1 MITTDNLVISALE
14 TIGNAI
20 GSIPKKYHASIASF
34 FGRLS
39 FHIDKRHRKITLD
52 NLLLSYKDQ
61 LSDFEATFLSK
72 KIFINLSRFLLEI
85 CWAKNLDQKALQ
97 GYLNVEEIHFIK
109 KALEKK
115 RGVLI
120 LTGHLGNWE
129 LAPYVL
135 AFEGIKGNGVYRP
148 LDYMPA
154 DKLIFKTRS
163 RFGTGLIPS
172 RHAVKKI
179 FSALKNNECVGL
191 LVDQGADTTN
201 GVIIDFFDRRT
212 FGNKGLSVLA
222 LKTGAPVVPGFL
234 IRDGEKF
241 RFVSGPEIPL
251 IKTGDRQ
258 KDIEINTQQYNSVIE
273 KFIRQY
279 PDQWFWVH
287 RRWKTPVSSPWP
299 RKEES

>member
-1 MITTDNLVISALE
+1 MIVTNDIIGSILD
-14 TIGNAI
+14 TIIKAI
-20 GSIPKKYHASIASF
+20 GSIPKMYHASIASF
-34 FGRLS
+34 LGRLWFS
-39 FHIDKRHRKITLD
+39 LDKRHRAITLN
-52 NLLLSYKDQ
+52 NLLQAYKNQ
-61 LSDFEATFLSK
+61 ISDLEAEILSK

-85 CWAKNLDQKALQ
+85 CWAKNLDQKTLQ
-97 GYLNVEEIHFIK
+97 RYLNAEEIHFIK

-115 RGVLI
+115 KGVLV

-129 LAPYVL
+129 MASYIPAL
-135 AFEGIKGNGVYRP
+135 EGIKGNGVYRP
-148 LDYMPA
+148 LDFAPA
-154 DKLIFKTRS
+154 DKLVYKTRS

-172 RHAVKKI
+172 RHAIKKI

-212 FGNKGLSVLA
+212 FANKGLAVLA
-222 LKTGAPVVPGFL
+222 LKTGAPVVPAFL
-234 IRDGEKF
+234 VRDGEKF

-258 KDIEINTQQYNSVIE
+258 KDIELNTQQYNSVIE
-273 KFIRQY
+273 KFVRQY
-279 PDQWFWVH
+279 PDQWFWLH

-299 RKEES
+299 REEA